1 MRRIKVLKI
10 FFVVMLF
17 IVFTVYANFSLIYTF
32 FMSTLTFNIAIST
45 MFLIGLLVVYQSA
58 IRLTMLAGTFG
69 ILAYKK
75 GKDLEF
81 YLEGISKLMPATIA
95 HMFQRRAK
103 KGVLFFTQ
111 QEAKEVIEWLEGQFF
126 QQKGYTAF
134 FVGTSLMLGLF
145 GTFTGLLVAIDE
157 MGGIIL
163 SFGGDNIDIG
173 EIMTGFSG
181 PLGGMAIGF
190 ASSLFGVASAIIL
203 NVMQY
208 ILTRNQSAFVED
220 VQDWMKGKIIESNN
234 TSIDKM
240 NDINDIN
247 NINTRSN
254 SDISS
259 PMSTGFIDIF
269 VDTMSD
275 FTDKMERSN
284 QVSQEMFMKIADKL
298 DHSIHKTDNE
308 SILLKNMIE
317 IMKESNVNQY
327 SNSKLIEESL
337 QEISSV
343 ILSEHKTIKK
353 SLQIQEDNNKL
364 LVQLIDTLVNNPN
377 QENKR

>member
-10 FFVVMLF
+10 FFIMMLF
-17 IVFTVYANFSLIYTF
+17 IVFTVYSNFSLIYTF

-45 MFLIGLLVVYQSA
+45 MFLIGLLIVYQSA

-75 GKDLEF
+75 GKSLEF
-81 YLEGISKLMPATIA
+81 YLEGITKLMPATIA
-95 HMFQRRAK
+95 HMFHRRAK
-103 KGVLFFTQ
+103 KGVLFFSQ

-163 SFGGDNIDIG
+163 SFGGDNVDLG

-190 ASSLFGVASAIIL
+190 ASSLFGIASAIIL
-203 NVMQY
+203 NIMQY

-220 VQDWMKGKIIESNN
+220 VQDWMKGKIIESQAVD
-234 TSIDKM
+234 SIEQLDEFNVSQVSKSS
-240 NDINDIN
+240 DG
-247 NINTRSN
+247 N
-254 SDISS
+254 SAMSS
-259 PMSTGFIDIF
+259 GFIDIF
-269 VDTMSD
+269 IDTMGD
-275 FTDKMERSN
+275 FTEKMERSN
-284 QVSQEMFMKIADKL
+284 QISQEMFTKIADKL
-298 DHSIHKTDNE
+298 EHTIVKTDNE
-308 SILLKNMIE
+308 SILLKNILE

-327 SNSKLIEESL
+327 SNAKLIEESL
-337 QEISSV
+337 QEISTV

-353 SLQIQEDNNKL
+353 SLVLQEENNKL
-364 LVQLIDTLVNNPN
+364 LLELVSTLSKKNSLRDN
-377 QENKR
+377 

>member
-10 FFVVMLF
+10 FFIMMLF
-17 IVFTVYANFSLIYTF
+17 IVFTVYSNFSLIYTF

-45 MFLIGLLVVYQSA
+45 MFLIGLLIVYQSA

-75 GKDLEF
+75 GKSLEF
-81 YLEGISKLMPATIA
+81 YLEGITKLMPATIA
-95 HMFQRRAK
+95 HMFHRRAK
-103 KGVLFFTQ
+103 KGVLFFSQ

-163 SFGGDNIDIG
+163 SFGGDNVDLG

-203 NVMQY
+203 NIMQY

-220 VQDWMKGKIIESNN
+220 VQDWMKGKIIESQAVD
-234 TSIDKM
+234 SIEQLDEFNVSQVSKSS
-240 NDINDIN
+240 DG
-247 NINTRSN
+247 N
-254 SDISS
+254 SAMSS
-259 PMSTGFIDIF
+259 GFIDIF
-269 VDTMSD
+269 IDTMGD
-275 FTDKMERSN
+275 FTEKMEHSN
-284 QVSQEMFMKIADKL
+284 QISQEMFTKIADKL
-298 DHSIHKTDNE
+298 EHTIVKTDNE
-308 SILLKNMIE
+308 SILLKNILE

-327 SNSKLIEESL
+327 SNAKLIEESL
-337 QEISSV
+337 QEISTV

-353 SLQIQEDNNKL
+353 SLVLQEENNKL
-364 LVQLIDTLVNNPN
+364 LLELVSTLSKKNSLRDN
-377 QENKR
+377 

>member
-364 LVQLIDTLVNNPN
+364 LAQLIDTLVNNPN

>member
-10 FFVVMLF
+10 FFIMMLF
-17 IVFTVYANFSLIYTF
+17 IVFTVYSNFSLIYTF

-75 GKDLEF
+75 GKSLEF
-81 YLEGISKLMPATIA
+81 YLEGISNIMPATIA
-95 HMFQRRAK
+95 HMFHRRAK
-103 KGVLFFTQ
+103 KGVLFFSQ

-220 VQDWMKGKIIESNN
+220 VQDWMKGKIIESQAVDSMEQLDNFGAVQNTGTSENN
-234 TSIDKM
+234 AM
-240 NDINDIN
+240 
-247 NINTRSN
+247 
-254 SDISS
+254 SS
-259 PMSTGFIDIF
+259 GFIDIF
-269 VDTMSD
+269 IDTMGD
-275 FTDKMERSN
+275 FTEKMERSN
-284 QVSQEMFMKIADKL
+284 QISQEMFTKIADRL
-298 DHSIHKTDNE
+298 EHAVSKTDNE
-308 SILLKNMIE
+308 SVLLKNMIE
-317 IMKESNVNQY
+317 IMRESNVNQY
-327 SNSKLIEESL
+327 SNAKLIEESL

-353 SLQIQEDNNKL
+353 SLALQEENNKL
-364 LVQLIDTLVNNPN
+364 LLELVNTLSKKDNRVRDN
-377 QENKR
+377 

>member
-1 MRRIKVLKI
+1 MRRIKILKI

-69 ILAYKK
+69 ILAFKT
-75 GKDLEF
+75 GKNLEF
-81 YLEGISKLMPATIA
+81 YLEGISGLMPATIA
-95 HMFQRRAK
+95 HMFHRRAK

-111 QEAKEVIEWLEGQFF
+111 QEAKEVIEWLESQFF

-203 NVMQY
+203 NVLQY
-208 ILTRNQSAFVED
+208 ILTRNQSAFVDD
-220 VQDWMKGKIIESNN
+220 VQDWMKGKIIESQSG
-234 TSIDKM
+234 TIDQVESID
-240 NDINDIN
+240 DFS
-247 NINTRSN
+247 NIKTTQIMDN
-254 SDISS
+254 SS

-269 VDTMSD
+269 VDTMGD

-284 QVSQEMFMKIADKL
+284 QVSQDMFMKIADKL

-327 SNSKLIEESL
+327 SNAKLIEESL

-364 LVQLIDTLVNNPN
+364 LLQLLEILTKNNL
-377 QENKR
+377 ENKR

>member
-10 FFVVMLF
+10 FFIMMLF
-17 IVFTVYANFSLIYTF
+17 IVFTVYSNFSLIFSF

-75 GKDLEF
+75 GKNLEF
-81 YLEGISKLMPATIA
+81 YLEGITNIMPATIA

-103 KGVLFFTQ
+103 KGVLFFSQ
-111 QEAKEVIEWLEGQFF
+111 HEAKEVIDWLEGQFF

-220 VQDWMKGKIIESNN
+220 VQDWMKGKIVESQAVDSVARLDGSGGREVSGS
-234 TSIDKM
+234 TDSM
-240 NDINDIN
+240 
-247 NINTRSN
+247 
-254 SDISS
+254 SS
-259 PMSTGFIDIF
+259 GFIDIF
-269 VDTMSD
+269 IDTMGD
-275 FTDKMERSN
+275 FTEKMERSN
-284 QVSQEMFMKIADKL
+284 QISQEMFNKIADKL
-298 DHSIHKTDNE
+298 DNAGSKTDNE

-327 SNSKLIEESL
+327 SNAKLIEESL

-343 ILSEHKTIKK
+343 ILSEHKTIKN
-353 SLQIQEDNNKL
+353 SLALQEENNRLLQDLVNTLSKKDNN
-364 LVQLIDTLVNNPN
+364 T
-377 QENKR
+377 ESKR